1 VGSALPI
8 LDVIS
13 MLLRLGFRTVG
24 LEPASNSLRNGDDVR
39 VASRL
44 DLTDLDL
51 KSGET
56 TR

>member
-1 VGSALPI
+1 
-8 LDVIS
+8 